1 MHEDTIPSQLFP
13 EGDSARPRAR
23 SEKPRKVGVIGILI
37 IAILIGLAG
46 MTLAKVIHKFLAFV

>member
-13 EGDSARPRAR
+13 EGDSPKPRAR

-37 IAILIGLAG
+37 IAILIGLGG
-46 MTLAKVIHKFLAFV
+46 MTLAKVIHKLLTFV